1 MVMPWSSASWISAMA
16 AASSDGPYTP
26 ENDMQPSPMAE
37 LLMPLL
43 PSGRWG
49 ND

>member
-1 MVMPWSSASWISAMA
+1 MA

-37 LLMPLL
+37 QLIPLL
-43 PSGRWG
+43 PSARWG
-49 ND
+49 NVLAKASSWIRCGD